1 MEICAPRTD
10 VSFSAFAI
18 TVSIACVFEP
28 CVLPSLCPS
37 PPRFRILCNYAA
49 PPRVFLNVSF
59 FALFLSLLR
68 ALRSANPITLAI
80 ARASNGTFDLPS
92 LPKIPNLVQS
102 ALCRPASI
110 RSRIFFGGLKDSLF
124 PLLSRDAITSVFKFA
139 FYLHSNALP
148 NVFFSRFR
156 QTLEVP
162 NRAAIASLNRLL
174 RFSRT
179 LSETLYL
186 KRYCYRVCTL
196 CGRQGTYSCRPKRGC
211 RAIRAVFRAPNCSSI
226 FDPAPTAS
234 PETGFLREIPIFQ
247 NRWGFIYI
255 WPM

>member
-49 PPRVFLNVSF
+49 RPRVFLNVRLFAF
-59 FALFLSLLR
+59 FSLCS
-68 ALRSANPITLAI
+68 AHSRSANPITLAI

-102 ALCRPASI
+102 ALCRSTSI
-110 RSRIFFGGLKDSLF
+110 RFRMFFGGLKDSLF

-148 NVFFSRFR
+148 NVFFFRVSVRLSRFR
-156 QTLEVP
+156 TVQQLHRST
-162 NRAAIASLNRLL
+162 
-174 RFSRT
+174 
-179 LSETLYL
+179 
-186 KRYCYRVCTL
+186 VC
-196 CGRQGTYSCRPKRGC
+196 CVSV
-211 RAIRAVFRAPNCSSI
+211 AH
-226 FDPAPTAS
+226 
-234 PETGFLREIPIFQ
+234 
-247 NRWGFIYI
+247 
-255 WPM
+255 